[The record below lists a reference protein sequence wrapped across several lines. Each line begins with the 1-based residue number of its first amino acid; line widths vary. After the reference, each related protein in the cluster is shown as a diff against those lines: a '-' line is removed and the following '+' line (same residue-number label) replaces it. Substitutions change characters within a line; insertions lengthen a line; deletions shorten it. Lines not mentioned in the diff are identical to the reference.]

1 MRRNGSRSTRTDA
14 SPNDSVQS
22 KCVTSEPPPQVVL
35 VLQGGGALGA
45 YQVGVCEALEEAGL
59 RPDWVIGTSI
69 GALNGAIIAG
79 NPAERRLERLA
90 AFWQGL
96 ARPSL
101 LSAWGGREL
110 PFEPAW
116 RRMEAM
122 WFGVPGL
129 YGLGSSL
136 GSAALYDPAPL
147 RERLERLV
155 DVEQLNAGSPRFTV
169 GAVSAVTGR
178 MRYFDT
184 REERLGLDHV
194 LASAALPPAFPPVQ
208 LNGEPFWDGGLYS
221 NTPIEAVFADRRRR
235 SSLVFAV
242 QLWQPVG
249 TAPGSISET
258 MGRMRDIQFAS
269 RAATNIVHQAELHH
283 LRHIVRELERRMP
296 EALRADPEVRDLA
309 AWGCG
314 TTMHVVRLVARP
326 GSDEAHLK
334 ELDFGSERL
343 RARREA
349 GRAAAVRMLRRAPWR
364 QQPDPAVGVMVHED
378 DEGHSDGA

>member
-1 MRRNGSRSTRTDA
+1 MKRNGSRTRAADA
-14 SPNDSVQS
+14 APDDAARSPSATTQ
-22 KCVTSEPPPQVVL
+22 PPAQVVL

-45 YQVGVCEALEEAGL
+45 YQVGVFEALEEAGL

-79 NPAERRLERLA
+79 NAAERRLERLS

-101 LSAWGGREL
+101 LSAWGGWDL

-116 RRMEAM
+116 RRIEAM

-129 YGLGSSL
+129 YGLGSPF
-136 GSAALYDPAPL
+136 GGPALYNPAPL
-147 RERLERLV
+147 RAQLERLL
-155 DVEQLNAGSPRFTV
+155 DIEQLNAGAPRFTV
-169 GAVSAVTGR
+169 GAVSAATGR
-178 MRYFDT
+178 MCYFDT

-194 LASAALPPAFPPVQ
+194 LASAALPPAFPPVHV
-208 LNGEPFWDGGLYS
+208 NGEPFWDGGLYS

-242 QLWQPVG
+242 QLWQPLG
-249 TAPGSISET
+249 MAPGSVWET

-269 RAATNIVHQAELHH
+269 RAATNIAHQAELHH
-283 LRHIVRELERRMP
+283 LRHVVRELGRRMP
-296 EALRADPEVRDLA
+296 EVLRADPEVKQLA

-314 TTMHVVRLVARP
+314 TTMQVVRLVARP
-326 GSDEAHLK
+326 MPDEAHMK
-334 ELDFGSERL
+334 ELDFGTDRL

-349 GRAAAVRMLRRAPWR
+349 GRTAAIRMLRRAPWL
-364 QQPDPAVGVMVHED
+364 QEPDPAVGVVVHEE
-378 DEGHSDGA
+378 DEEAARI